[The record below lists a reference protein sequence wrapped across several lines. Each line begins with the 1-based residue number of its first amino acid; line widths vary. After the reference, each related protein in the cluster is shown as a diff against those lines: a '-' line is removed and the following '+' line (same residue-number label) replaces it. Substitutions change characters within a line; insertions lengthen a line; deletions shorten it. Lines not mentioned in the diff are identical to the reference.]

1 LSKKNER
8 IVEERIVERSTC
20 FAHITSYDL
29 KKKTKHFISS
39 AVVHLK
45 RTNAIVS
52 HNHAIRTN
60 EQTNERTNEQTKEE
74 MNEQT
79 KEQMNR
85 RTRLSVTITQSEQ
98 TNKKTFYI
106 L

>member
-1 LSKKNER
+1 M
-8 IVEERIVERSTC
+8 
-20 FAHITSYDL
+20 
-29 KKKTKHFISS
+29 
-39 AVVHLK
+39 VHLK

-60 EQTNERTNEQTKEE
+60 EQTDKRTNGQTDKRTNERTNEQTNEQTKEE

-79 KEQMNR
+79 KEQTNR